1 MSFRVCRVGLV
12 VFVLGSA
19 FPSVAEGSAIKPP
32 TRSVVASRV
41 VTTKGVTCAYLRK
54 SGKPKGLKNSWVAG
68 TRTGKKSF
76 TVHADAA
83 AFYKSKGR
91 KFRPQ
96 YVAAKK
102 RTVTESKT
110 CGRLT
115 SLKFKTKG
123 FVAMG
128 LSEQSITTKGVQS
141 SGLKTSPIA
150 GLYGITE
157 TGSVAG
163 VISPVDPSDNKE
175 VLATKIVK
183 SYQAPDGSIYTQ
195 YSSHPNLCLVG
206 RVLAILES
214 EECVVVSK
222 DLPKGFQIGDGG
234 GKGNETTELI
244 QFDNIGNVYL
254 NLFGVNRSS
263 VTPECMVK
271 VRDRATN
278 MVIARDLIM
287 VISTT
292 GVKNLMPNDACLF
305 IIQSWAPLQSGG
317 ILYSMGGSVQPGDKE
332 GVARVLK
339 WRDGNSTLVKSGVSL
354 TANGI
359 QSMPGGKTLI
369 NVFDSAPEVFPR
381 EHTVQGGIFLY
392 DDATDSLT
400 TWFHYADQSP
410 TFAHE
415 NLDSIH
421 CDCVTQLALFQ
432 PLAATNGTLYGVGSL
447 GDTSPQPVVGDRRR
461 DTSYLWKLYP
471 SVTPLVAVPRIPS
484 GKSYSYAAAT
494 TKSVV
499 LASDGWNR
507 SDARCECSMELIDL
521 ETFAV
526 TNLLKPTEGLAV
538 LSLAASEDGSQIVAQ
553 AIRTVDKNYFIG
565 VVDSINGVVKW
576 APTGIINY
584 RWMLPLSK

>member
-12 VFVLGSA
+12 VLVLGSA
-19 FPSVAEGSAIKPP
+19 FPSVAEGATIKPP

-41 VTTKGVTCAYLRK
+41 ITIKGVTCAYLRK

-96 YVAAKK
+96 YIAAKK
-102 RTVTESKT
+102 RTTTESKT

-123 FVAMG
+123 FVAIG
-128 LSEQSITTKGVQS
+128 LSEQSVTTKRVQS
-141 SGLKTSPIA
+141 FGLKTSPIA

-157 TGSVAG
+157 TGAVAG
-163 VISPVDPSDNKE
+163 VISAVDASDNTE
-175 VLATKIVK
+175 VIATKIVK

-206 RVLAILES
+206 RVLATLES
-214 EECVVVSK
+214 EECIVVSS
-222 DLPKGFQIGDGG
+222 DLPDGFRIGDAGG
-234 GKGNETTELI
+234 YANETTELI

-254 NLFGVNRSS
+254 NLFGVTS
-263 VTPECMVK
+263 ECMVNGTG
-271 VRDRATN
+271 RG
-278 MVIARDLIM
+278 RDLIM
-287 VISTT
+287 VVAST
-292 GVKNLMPNDACLF
+292 GVKNLMPNDLCRF
-305 IIQSWAPLQSGG
+305 TIGSWAPLQGGG
-317 ILYSMGGSVQPGDKE
+317 ILYSMGLSVQPGHE
-332 GVARVLK
+332 AGVARVLK
-339 WRDGNSTLVKSGVSL
+339 WRDGNTTLVKSGVSL

-359 QSMPGGKTLI
+359 QPMPGGKTLI

-381 EHTVQGGIFLY
+381 ELIVQGGIFLY

-400 TWFHYADQSP
+400 NWFHYADQAP

-421 CDCVTQLALFQ
+421 CDCVTQLPLFQ

-447 GDTSPQPVVGDRRR
+447 MDTSPQPVVGDRRR
-461 DTSYLWKLYP
+461 ATSYLWKLYP
-471 SVTPLVAVPRIPS
+471 SVTPLVAVPWSTS
-484 GKSYSYAAAT
+484 GQNYSYAAAT
-494 TKSVV
+494 LKSVV
-499 LASDGWNR
+499 LASDAWNR

-521 ETFAV
+521 ETLAV
-526 TNLLKPTEGLAV
+526 TNLLKPTDGLAV

-565 VVDSINGVVKW
+565 VVDLINGSVKW
-576 APTGIINY
+576 APTGTISY